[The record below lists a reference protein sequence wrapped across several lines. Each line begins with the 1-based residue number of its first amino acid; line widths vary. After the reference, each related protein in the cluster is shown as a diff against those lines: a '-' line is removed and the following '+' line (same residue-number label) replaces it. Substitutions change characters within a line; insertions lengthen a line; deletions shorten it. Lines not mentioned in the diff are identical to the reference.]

1 MHRNSTGADPDRAR
15 ATANFYRAAGYQQR
29 IDFNAVRT
37 AATGRWPALLVACG
51 IDAAHLTGRHGPC
64 PGCGGRDRFRYDDR
78 DGNGTWLCSAGG
90 GAPLAGD
97 GFALLAHVHGWTAT
111 ECLLAVADALG
122 LREGR
127 PLPPVQPRRP
137 AAAAPDPAAT
147 ERTRARF
154 NRLWR
159 EAVALDRADAEPGRR
174 YLAARGLS
182 ALAERQDW
190 PADVRLHPAAPYW
203 LTGPDGRPQRVAETP
218 ALVALVRGPD
228 GTPSGLHFTW
238 LRADGSGKSALT
250 DGAGNP
256 LPARK
261 LRLLAHGAGAGAAV
275 RLYPP
280 GERLAIG
287 EGIETALACRV

>member
-1 MHRNSTGADPDRAR
+1 M
-15 ATANFYRAAGYQQR
+15 
-29 IDFNAVRT
+29 
-37 AATGRWPALLVACG
+37 
-51 IDAAHLTGRHGPC
+51 
-64 PGCGGRDRFRYDDR
+64 
-78 DGNGTWLCSAGG
+78 
-90 GAPLAGD
+90 
-97 GFALLAHVHGWTAT
+97 
-111 ECLLAVADALG
+111 
-122 LREGR
+122 
-127 PLPPVQPRRP
+127 QPRPAP
-137 AAAAPDPAAT
+137 AAQPDPAEI
-147 ERTRARF
+147 ERTRASL
-154 NRLWR
+154 NRLWTA
-159 EAVALDRADAEPGRR
+159 AVALDAADAEPGRR

-287 EGIETALACRV
+287 EGIETALACRVAEPTLPVWSGLTAGGVAGAALPAEVREVLLIADADPAGARAVLALAARLRAEGRAVRVIVPPTVATEGCRHGA